1 MNITF
6 SSVQELKLK
15 IFMIMMNNFNLS
27 APTSIDFRVE
37 QVYNQLEH
45 NRKNLTNGAL
55 KNVMYKIIR
64 KIVDLNSYMKHYEV
78 NSDDYLLKADILF
91 RYITD
96 QKVFLNQLVDVLDKN
111 HHDYDI
117 MKYCALVLSSTEY
130 ILGNDNLD
138 EPED

>member
-1 MNITF
+1 
-6 SSVQELKLK
+6 
-15 IFMIMMNNFNLS
+15 MIMMNNFNLS

-37 QVYNQLEH
+37 QVYNQLEY
-45 NRKNLTNGAL
+45 NRKNLINGAL

-96 QKVFLNQLVDVLDKN
+96 QKVFLNQLIDVLDKN
-111 HHDYDI
+111 HHDYGI

-130 ILGNDNLD
+130 ILGTDTLD

>member
-1 MNITF
+1 
-6 SSVQELKLK
+6 
-15 IFMIMMNNFNLS
+15 MMNNFNLS
-27 APTSIDFRVE
+27 APTSIDFRIE

-55 KNVMYKIIR
+55 KNVMYKIIH
-64 KIVDLNSYMKHYEV
+64 KIVDLNSYMKHYKV
-78 NSDDYLLKADILF
+78 NSDDYILKADILL
-91 RYITD
+91 RYIND
-96 QKVFLNQLVDVLDKN
+96 QKVLLNQLVDVLDKN

-130 ILGNDNLD
+130 ILGTDTLD

>member
-1 MNITF
+1 
-6 SSVQELKLK
+6 
-15 IFMIMMNNFNLS
+15 MMNNFNLS

-37 QVYNQLEH
+37 QVYNQLEY
-45 NRKNLTNGAL
+45 NRKNLINGAL

-64 KIVDLNSYMKHYEV
+64 KIFDLNSYMKHYEV

-96 QKVFLNQLVDVLDKN
+96 QKVFLNQLIDVLDKN

-130 ILGNDNLD
+130 ILGTDTLD

>member
-1 MNITF
+1 
-6 SSVQELKLK
+6 
-15 IFMIMMNNFNLS
+15 MMNNFNLS
-27 APTSIDFRVE
+27 APTSINFRVE
-37 QVYNQLEH
+37 QVYTQLEH

-64 KIVDLNSYMKHYEV
+64 KIVDLNSYMKHYDV
-78 NSDDYLLKADILF
+78 NSDDYLLKADILL

-117 MKYCALVLSSTEY
+117 MKYCISVIGNTEY
-130 ILGNDNLD
+130 ILGTDTLD

>member
-1 MNITF
+1 
-6 SSVQELKLK
+6 
-15 IFMIMMNNFNLS
+15 MMNNFNLS

-78 NSDDYLLKADILF
+78 NSDDYILKADILL

-96 QKVFLNQLVDVLDKN
+96 QKVFLNQLVDILDKN

-117 MKYCALVLSSTEY
+117 MKYCALVLSSTDY
-130 ILGNDNLD
+130 ILGTDTLD
-138 EPED
+138 EPEY

>member
-1 MNITF
+1 
-6 SSVQELKLK
+6 
-15 IFMIMMNNFNLS
+15 MMNNFNLS

-37 QVYNQLEH
+37 QVYNQLEY

-55 KNVMYKIIR
+55 KNAMYKIIR

-117 MKYCALVLSSTEY
+117 MKYCALVLSSTDY
-130 ILGNDNLD
+130 ILGTDTFD

>member
-1 MNITF
+1 
-6 SSVQELKLK
+6 
-15 IFMIMMNNFNLS
+15 MNNFNLS

-37 QVYNQLEH
+37 QVYNQLEY
-45 NRKNLTNGAL
+45 NRKNLQNGAL

-96 QKVFLNQLVDVLDKN
+96 QKVFLNQLIDVLDKN

-130 ILGNDNLD
+130 ILGTDTLD

>member
-1 MNITF
+1 
-6 SSVQELKLK
+6 
-15 IFMIMMNNFNLS
+15 MMNNFNLS
-27 APTSIDFRVE
+27 APTSINFRVE

-91 RYITD
+91 EYITN

-117 MKYCALVLSSTEY
+117 MKYCTLVLSSTDY
-130 ILGNDNLD
+130 ILGTDTLD

>member
-1 MNITF
+1 
-6 SSVQELKLK
+6 
-15 IFMIMMNNFNLS
+15 MMNNFNLS

-37 QVYNQLEH
+37 QVYAQLEH

-78 NSDDYLLKADILF
+78 NSDDYLLKADILL
-91 RYITD
+91 RYIAD
-96 QKVFLNQLVDVLDKN
+96 QKVLLNQLVDVLDKN
-111 HHDYDI
+111 HYDYDI

-130 ILGNDNLD
+130 ILGNDTLD

>member
-1 MNITF
+1 
-6 SSVQELKLK
+6 
-15 IFMIMMNNFNLS
+15 MMNNFNLS

-37 QVYNQLEH
+37 QVYNQLEY
-45 NRKNLTNGAL
+45 NRKNLINGAL

-96 QKVFLNQLVDVLDKN
+96 QKVFLNQLIDVLDKN
-111 HHDYDI
+111 HHDYGI
-117 MKYCALVLSSTEY
+117 MKYCSLVLSSTEY
-130 ILGNDNLD
+130 ILGTDTLD